1 MVKLR
6 DLFVEI
12 TGHVSRKLFNPLMIS
27 NMPQNQEFAERD
39 QAPSPVVGCLYLLC
53 LSWSI
58 LLGKPMI

>member
-27 NMPQNQEFAERD
+27 NMPQNQEFAERE
-39 QAPSPVVGCLYLLC
+39 QAPSQLWDVFTY
-53 LSWSI
+53 SA
-58 LLGKPMI
+58 